1 MTENETPKAV
11 SVYDLIGVSLDQFI
25 EVAWVK
31 MGLRADPITRAES
44 IDMNEAKVAI
54 DIASRFAETLDA
66 HLEDD
71 DRRRVQQLLS
81 DLRMNYIRKS
91 S

>member
-1 MTENETPKAV
+1 MNPEQGV
-11 SVYDLIGVSLDQFI
+11 SVFDLMGVSLDQFI

-31 MGLRADPITRAES
+31 MGLRPDPLSGKETV
-44 IDMNEAKVAI
+44 DMEEAKVAI
-54 DIASRFAETLDA
+54 DMASRMAESLDP
-66 HLEDD
+66 HLAED
-71 DRRRVQQLLS
+71 DRRRVQQLLT

>member
-1 MTENETPKAV
+1 MNPEQGV
-11 SVYDLIGVSLDQFI
+11 SVYDLMGVSLDQFI

-31 MGLRADPITRAES
+31 MGLRPDPLSGKES
-44 IDMNEAKVAI
+44 IDMEEAKVAI
-54 DIASRFAETLDA
+54 DMANRLAETLDP
-66 HLEDD
+66 HLGDD
-71 DRRRVQQLLS
+71 DRRRVQQLLT